1 MEFLL
6 IVGIVIAIFGALTIV
21 AVLRQDNAGRPATP
35 STGSDRQPAEAE
47 IAQTAAPAA
56 TPAAAPTA
64 PAAPPT
70 ASVSPDETPL
80 TIESVTALYAH
91 ANDNDDVAIID
102 SSLQL
107 NVPQMLAT
115 QIERLYEEYLRLEEE
130 RSRLAEALWTNLLF
144 EKIERSAGRRGITTE
159 RETLN
164 LREQLSKVSAEYHR
178 IQFRLGSLQHL
189 NSRLGDPRVAQQMD
203 ELALEVKRLASK
215 T

>member
-6 IVGIVIAIFGALTIV
+6 IVGIIIAIFGALTIV
-21 AVLRQDNAGRPATP
+21 AVLRQDNAGRPAAP
-35 STGSDRQPAEAE
+35 SIGSEQQPAEAE
-47 IAQTAAPAA
+47 IAQTATKADNAA
-56 TPAAAPTA
+56 SAPTA
-64 PAAPPT
+64 PAAPSTESAP
-70 ASVSPDETPL
+70 PDEAPL

-91 ANDNDDVAIID
+91 ANDNDDVALVD

-107 NVPQMLAT
+107 NVSQMLAT
-115 QIERLYEEYLRLEEE
+115 QIERLYDEYLRLEEE
-130 RSRLAEALWTNLLF
+130 RTRLAEALWTNLLF
-144 EKIERSAGRRGITTE
+144 EKIERSAGRRAITTE

-189 NSRLGDPRVAQQMD
+189 NSRLSDPRVAQQMD
-203 ELALEVKRLASK
+203 DLALEVKRLASR